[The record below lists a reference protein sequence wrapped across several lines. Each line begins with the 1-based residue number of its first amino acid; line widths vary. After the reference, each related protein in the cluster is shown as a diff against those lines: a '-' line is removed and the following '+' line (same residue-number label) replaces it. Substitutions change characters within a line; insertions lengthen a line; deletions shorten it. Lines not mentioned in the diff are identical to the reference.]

1 MINQLKMR
9 LIILSVIIYFNN
21 SKHSKNLKL
30 SQVANDRVVNHT
42 VHKYVHYQHPKMA
55 FSHSVMRKT
64 ACANV

>member
-42 VHKYVHYQHPKMA
+42 VYVINHKK
-55 FSHSVMRKT
+55 
-64 ACANV
+64 CG